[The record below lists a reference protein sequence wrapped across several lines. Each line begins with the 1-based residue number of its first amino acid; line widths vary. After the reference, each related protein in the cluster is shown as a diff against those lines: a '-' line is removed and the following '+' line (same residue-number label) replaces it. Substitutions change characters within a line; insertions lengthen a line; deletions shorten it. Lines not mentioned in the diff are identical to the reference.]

1 MEHCDHEEHK
11 HHASDPDVPPPTEDG
26 DPDVPPP
33 TFAETNGDPDV
44 PPPTKPPK
52 HSGD

>member
-1 MEHCDHEEHK
+1 MEHCEHEEHK
-11 HHASDPDVPPPTEDG
+11 PHPDSDPDVPPPTVQAD
-26 DPDVPPP
+26 
-33 TFAETNGDPDV
+33 GDPDV